1 MAYRIRRR
9 EDFAA
14 GLIRLLRNDLER
26 AHAELRASG
35 RREQRIHKI
44 RQRLKRMRTILR
56 VLEPAFGEDAIA
68 ARRALAAAAR
78 LLARARDAD
87 VAAASARVLA
97 AGTADSDAGFGQ
109 IADTLDHEAERAHA
123 ERTPLGKVALHFA
136 AAEAHIAGFD
146 TSFDG
151 RDLLQQAIEHAYRK
165 GRRAMRQAETTLA
178 TSDLHAWRKSVKH
191 LWHLL
196 VMARKRLPKM
206 AGRRAERLGD
216 LGELLG
222 LDHDHAALAEKLAL
236 SPEGDPALMSQLAII
251 AERRRALEAQASAV
265 GRRIYRRKLRDFAR
279 RLHLA

>member
-9 EDFAA
+9 EDFAS
-14 GLIRLLRNDLER
+14 GLIRLLRDDLDQ
-26 AHAELRASG
+26 AQAELRASG

-56 VLEPAFGEDAIA
+56 VLEPTFGEKAVA
-68 ARRALAAAAR
+68 ARRSLAAAAR

-97 AGTADSDAGFGQ
+97 VGTAGSEVGFGQ

-123 ERTPLGKVALHFA
+123 ERTPLGKVAMHFA
-136 AAEAHIAGFD
+136 TAEALIAGFD

-151 RDLLQQAIEHAYRK
+151 RALLRQAVKHAYHK

-196 VMARKRLPKM
+196 VMARKRLPNV
-206 AGRRAERLGD
+206 AGRRAERLGE

-222 LDHDHAALAEKLAL
+222 LDHDHAALA
-236 SPEGDPALMSQLAII
+236 
-251 AERRRALEAQASAV
+251 
-265 GRRIYRRKLRDFAR
+265 
-279 RLHLA
+279 